1 MKKVPGWI
9 LGTFNYI
16 WIMKNRS
23 LYLLSL
29 MALLLSVFAS
39 AENQT
44 SSEWLRR
51 QWDAQWV
58 DVPGSDSQAYGV
70 YLFRKVIDLTQKPES
85 FPIMVSADN
94 RYKLYVNG
102 ELVSMGPARCDI
114 EHWNFETVDLSPWL
128 NQGKNVVAAKVW
140 NEGPSKAEA
149 QFSLR
154 TAFIMQGATAESA
167 VLNTDAS
174 WKCIQDKSASES
186 KEGIVFGYSVVSP
199 NERIEMSLREPKWL
213 TVEQDDS
220 QWLAARPISRG
231 TPKLTVGIDCG
242 KTWRL
247 TPSPLPQMELTP
259 QRFDAVRRSENVDIP
274 KDFPKKSV
282 ALTIPAN
289 TKASFLLDNK
299 VLTNAFPTIVMNK
312 GKDAKI
318 SITYAEALTG
328 ERFTKGNRDE
338 VEGKYIGGR
347 MDVLIADGS
356 ENQSYTAL
364 FYRTFRYVNVAIE
377 TKDEELQIEDIY
389 STFTGFPF
397 ELKAELQT
405 KDESM
410 LKMFEVGWRTA
421 RLCAVETYMD
431 CPYYEQ
437 LQYGGDTR
445 IQAIISLYNAGD
457 PRLMK
462 SMLNQ
467 LDYSRQAEGIT
478 QSRYPSVNPQII
490 PTYSMAYIWML
501 HDYMMYVDD
510 PDFLREKLPGT
521 RQILDYFMRFTDDA
535 GSIRNLPNWAFVD
548 WAMGFMRGMSPVG
561 TDGGSAVLDMHLL
574 LTYKMAADI
583 ERVFGMGDYVKLYD
597 KKAAQLKETIQERYW
612 DANRGLYADTIDKD
626 KYSQHANA
634 LAILAGITDAP
645 TAKNIALQIQDDMS
659 LTQASLYFKYYTHEA
674 MVKAGLGDSYMSWLD
689 VWRRNLELGMTTWGE
704 TSNVESTRS
713 DCHAWGASPNIEFFR
728 TILGIDSAAPGFK
741 EVIIKPALGDIKSI
755 AGKMPHPEGEI
766 SVKYNLGRKLKA
778 EITLP
783 DGIYGTFV
791 WKDKEYNLVPGKN
804 DIQN

>member
-1 MKKVPGWI
+1 
-9 LGTFNYI
+9 
-16 WIMKNRS
+16 
-23 LYLLSL
+23 
-29 MALLLSVFAS
+29 
-39 AENQT
+39 
-44 SSEWLRR
+44 
-51 QWDAQWV
+51 
-58 DVPGSDSQAYGV
+58 
-70 YLFRKVIDLTQKPES
+70 
-85 FPIMVSADN
+85 
-94 RYKLYVNG
+94 
-102 ELVSMGPARCDI
+102 
-114 EHWNFETVDLSPWL
+114 
-128 NQGKNVVAAKVW
+128 
-140 NEGPSKAEA
+140 
-149 QFSLR
+149 
-154 TAFIMQGATAESA
+154 
-167 VLNTDAS
+167 
-174 WKCIQDKSASES
+174 
-186 KEGIVFGYSVVSP
+186 
-199 NERIEMSLREPKWL
+199 
-213 TVEQDDS
+213 
-220 QWLAARPISRG
+220 
-231 TPKLTVGIDCG
+231 
-242 KTWRL
+242 
-247 TPSPLPQMELTP
+247 
-259 QRFDAVRRSENVDIP
+259 
-274 KDFPKKSV
+274 
-282 ALTIPAN
+282 
-289 TKASFLLDNK
+289 
-299 VLTNAFPTIVMNK
+299 
-312 GKDAKI
+312 
-318 SITYAEALTG
+318 
-328 ERFTKGNRDE
+328 
-338 VEGKYIGGR
+338 
-347 MDVLIADGS
+347 
-356 ENQSYTAL
+356 
-364 FYRTFRYVNVAIE
+364 
-377 TKDEELQIEDIY
+377 
-389 STFTGFPF
+389 
-397 ELKAELQT
+397 
-405 KDESM
+405 
-410 LKMFEVGWRTA
+410 
-421 RLCAVETYMD
+421 
-431 CPYYEQ
+431 
-437 LQYGGDTR
+437 
-445 IQAIISLYNAGD
+445 
-457 PRLMK
+457 
-462 SMLNQ
+462 
-467 LDYSRQAEGIT
+467 
-478 QSRYPSVNPQII
+478 
-490 PTYSMAYIWML
+490 ML

-766 SVKYNLGRKLKA
+766 SVKYNHGRKLKA